1 MKLPVLIQ
9 AIFLLALLPP
19 AGCGKTPPSSEPEKG
34 GEPEQAASIRTV
46 PAPEN
51 TEPANPPAEPVPAEK
66 QEKEPKPAIASA
78 SESLTGSLGYNLD
91 GQEKGDPK
99 AELEKGLS
107 LQKKGSYTRALEVL
121 GGAVEMK
128 APNALRA
135 EVLLELAETYF
146 RRGKD
151 AREESLEPGEV
162 VEDPGSNLETSA
174 VLFREVVNRYKDE
187 LDFSSQAAYMTGSC
201 YLLLGDHR
209 RGLAAYKSAFENF
222 PRTSKYRSK
231 ALERAG
237 ICNAGIGDHVQA
249 RAFFNKYLRDF
260 GNDPKY
266 SSTAKKIR
274 TRYLNE
280 LGMIGRP
287 APPLNATRWLK
298 GVVDGGLESLR
309 GEVIVL
315 TFFSTWCNHCKSELP
330 QMRRDVEKWSDKGV
344 VFIGIANPNDPK
356 RTSPVEIYV
365 ETNKVPF
372 LDVALDEGGGSWRPY
387 RVIGLPAAVVID
399 QKGIVRW
406 RGHYTFMGHTLLDT
420 LLAE

>member
-19 AGCGKTPPSSEPEKG
+19 AGCAPPSSEPEKG
-34 GEPEQAASIRTV
+34 GEPEKVAPSKTV
-46 PAPEN
+46 PAPEK

-66 QEKEPKPAIASA
+66 PEKEPKPAISSA
-78 SESLTGSLGYNLD
+78 IESLTGSLGYNLD
-91 GQEKGDPK
+91 GQEEGDPK

-107 LQKKGSYTRALEVL
+107 LQKQGRYTKAIEVL
-121 GGAVEMK
+121 GHAAAMK
-128 APNALRA
+128 GDESLRA
-135 EVLLELAETYF
+135 EILLELAETYF

-151 AREESLEPGEV
+151 AQQESLETGEV
-162 VEDPGSNLETSA
+162 VEDPDASLETSA
-174 VLFREVVNRYKDE
+174 VLFKEVARRYKTE
-187 LDFSSQAAYMTGSC
+187 LDFSTQAAYMAGSC
-201 YLLLGDHR
+201 YLLLGDHQ
-209 RGLAAYKSAFENF
+209 RGLKAYKSAFENF

-237 ICNAGIGDHVQA
+237 VCYAGIGNPIQA
-249 RAFFNKYLRDF
+249 RAFFKKYVKDY
-260 GNDPKY
+260 GADPKFA
-266 SSTAKKIR
+266 STAKKIR

-280 LGMIGRP
+280 LGLVGRP

-344 VFIGIANPNDPK
+344 VFIGIANPSDPK
-356 RTSPVEIYV
+356 GTSPVEIYV

-372 LDVALDEGGGSWRPY
+372 LDVALDEGGRSWRPY
-387 RVIGLPAAVVID
+387 RVSGLPAAVVID

-406 RGHYTFMGHTLLDT
+406 RGHYTFMGHTLLET

>member
-1 MKLPVLIQ
+1 MV
-9 AIFLLALLPP
+9 
-19 AGCGKTPPSSEPEKG
+19 SH
-34 GEPEQAASIRTV
+34 
-46 PAPEN
+46 
-51 TEPANPPAEPVPAEK
+51 
-66 QEKEPKPAIASA
+66 
-78 SESLTGSLGYNLD
+78 
-91 GQEKGDPK
+91 
-99 AELEKGLS
+99 
-107 LQKKGSYTRALEVL
+107 
-121 GGAVEMK
+121 
-128 APNALRA
+128 ALRPEIDRIA
-135 EVLLELAETYF
+135 GRLWRDIPALAHFDGITEVFVKVGGMFDDAPLHRHLLYLASLDPELLLELAETYF

-174 VLFREVVNRYKDE
+174 ALFREVVNRYKDE

-280 LGMIGRP
+280 LGMVGRP

-387 RVIGLPAAVVID
+387 RVSGLPAAVVID